1 MRNLKALSPDLLAG
15 LAIAGLVLPESVA
28 YAGIAGVPPLCGLLG
43 AIAGL
48 AVYALFGSS
57 RFAIVAATSSSAAV
71 LAAALHSINGA
82 SDAHVLELSAG
93 MVLMTGVL
101 FMLCSLLRLGRMAQY
116 IARSVVRGFTLGV
129 ALVIIVR
136 QLAKMFGLHATQRAF
151 GPLLLELLQRH
162 AQWQL
167 PSVMIGIA
175 ALAVLVVLLRWPR
188 VPSTLVVLVLGV
200 AAMTMLGERSAG
212 VALVGNIDLA
222 AVRLRFPALDIGE
235 WKQSVEL
242 AVALLLIL
250 FAESYGAVR
259 SCALRHGDAIE
270 VNRELLALGAANVAA
285 GLLQGVPVGA
295 GYSATYT
302 NESLGA
308 RSKLAGLVAAL
319 GVGAALLFL
328 RPWVARIPEPVLAA
342 IVIFAMRHAAS
353 FKPLRPYLVWK
364 RDRLVTGVA
373 IAAVLVFG
381 VLDGLLV
388 AVAVSLG
395 SLIRRL
401 SEPHLSVLGRLD
413 GGHDFVSVRA
423 HPDAVAVPGILILR
437 PEEPLFFANVDA
449 VLDSAVAHL
458 AAARGVH
465 TLVLSLEEAPDLDG
479 TAIEAL
485 GQFAEQV
492 QRNACTL
499 RLARLKDPVVEV
511 LTIAALPGLTGAALS
526 GASVDAVVSASQA
539 ARGSQ
544 PQPVLR

>member
-1 MRNLKALSPDLLAG
+1 MRNLKALSPDLLTG

-82 SDAHVLELSAG
+82 SGARALELSAG

-162 AQWQL
+162 AEWQR

-188 VPSTLVVLVLGV
+188 VPSTLVVLVLSV
-200 AAMTMLGERSAG
+200 AAMTMLGEGSAG

-423 HPDAVAVPGILILR
+423 HPDAVAVAGILILR
-437 PEEPLFFANVDA
+437 PEEPLFFANVEA

-499 RLARLKDPVVEV
+499 LLARLKDPVVEV

-526 GASVDAVVSASQA
+526 GASVDAVVNAAQA